1 MAQPQAIAWSLPI
14 IRNKKEEDL
23 NSKDGEEDFVIPNR
37 NVEALKEKLLY
48 LYNNPT
54 ICKEMGE
61 KAKKR
66 VNNDFSWDDY
76 GNRYHK
82 NLEIIMNINM
92 NK

>member
-1 MAQPQAIAWSLPI
+1 
-14 IRNKKEEDL
+14 
-23 NSKDGEEDFVIPNR
+23 
-37 NVEALKEKLLY
+37 
-48 LYNNPT
+48 
-54 ICKEMGE
+54 MGE